1 MNSMFF
7 SASTGGFY
15 AAEIHGNNMPSDVV
29 EITAEEHAAL
39 LAGQSQDKIIAADAN
54 GHPVLQDPPRPTT
67 EQVLAQMQAL
77 VQGLMDAEARTRGY
91 DSILSLCT
99 YATSTNPKFK
109 VEGQAGVV
117 WRDQC
122 WAFGYDLL
130 KDVQDGIK
138 PTPTEEE
145 VIEWL
150 PKMNWPE

>member
-1 MNSMFF
+1 MKYYFDPIAGIRAF
-7 SASTGGFY
+7 
-15 AAEIHGNNMPSDVV
+15 ESDGSQDFL
-29 EITAEEHAAL
+29 ITDAMRPLTAEEL
-39 LAGQSQDKIIAADAN
+39 DAHLN
-54 GHPVLQDPPRPTT
+54 PAPTP
-67 EQVLAQMQAL
+67 EQVFQQMQAA
-77 VQGLMDAEARTRGY
+77 VQARMDSEAKTRGY

-99 YATSTNPKFK
+99 YATSTNPKFQA
-109 VEGQAGVV
+109 EGQAGVV

-130 KDVQDGIK
+130 KEVQDGIK